1 MRFSSFNYFVRG
13 IIFKSGNE
21 IDTVITKIRK
31 LSVVI
36 VSLIKGNNI
45 AFLKIHFSK
54 RIVLMLFC
62 ISNEQINGG
71 FSPGRWTGWR

>member
-1 MRFSSFNYFVRG
+1 MVARYLCGLRFSSLNYLVRG
-13 IIFKSGNE
+13 IIFKPSNE
-21 IDTVITKIRK
+21 IDTIITKIRK

-36 VSLIKGNNI
+36 VSLIKSNNI

-62 ISNEQINGG
+62 ISNEQI
-71 FSPGRWTGWR
+71 FRH